1 MISCEK
7 FCEIYWAHYI
17 SLEKELTSTLR
28 YVTLDTNNYHTYSEA
43 YFKLLLEIGSEV
55 DVVLKA
61 YCELLDS
68 SFNGDKIGDYRICIN
83 SNKPV
88 FFNQEVIVYE
98 DKFTLKP
105 WHNYDSSG
113 NLCSPFW
120 WTAYNKCKHNR
131 ADTGCINGITQEY
144 FKFANLE
151 YALNALAGLYQTILY
166 AYKIIADSEGKTIK
180 IPLPGSRLFKLN
192 GTEWQDV
199 QFYGDSGFYCENGT
213 FYIESS
219 TIHY

>member
-1 MISCEK
+1 MITCDK
-7 FCEIYWAHYI
+7 FCETYWSHYI
-17 SLEKELTSTLR
+17 SLEKEFINTLK
-28 YVTLDTNNYHTYSEA
+28 YVTLDTDNYTTYSEA

-68 SFNGDKIGDYRICIN
+68 SFNDDKISDYRTCIHAQ
-83 SNKPV
+83 KPT
-88 FFNQEVIVYE
+88 FFVQEVIVHE
-98 DKFTLKP
+98 NKMTLKP
-105 WHNYDSSG
+105 WNNRDTAG
-113 NLCSPFW
+113 TLFSPFW

-131 ADTGCINGITQEY
+131 TDTGSINGTTQEY

-151 YALNALAGLYQTILY
+151 YALNALAGLYQVILY
-166 AYKIIADSEGKTIK
+166 LYRIIAESENKVIK
-180 IPLPGSRLFKLN
+180 IPLPGSRIFKLN
-192 GTEWQDV
+192 GTEWSDV
-199 QFYGDSGFYCENGT
+199 QFYGDSAFYIDNGT